1 MQVKL
6 LFMAYF
12 FLFMVVKF
20 VEVILLGFLQN
31 KFCIPI
37 S

>member
-20 VEVILLGFLQN
+20 VEAILPGFLQN
-31 KFCIPI
+31 KFWIPI